1 MLLVYINV
9 VYLENH
15 RGMSYLGI
23 KKGDKVVIIGGGFAG
38 LQLAKKLMKADLR
51 VILVDKQNHHQFQ
64 PLFYQVASGRLEP
77 SSISF
82 PFRKIFQKS
91 KNVDFRMADI
101 TSIDPVEKKIMT
113 AYDRTITYDHLV
125 IATGCKTNFF
135 GNKQMSENAFSMKST
150 QESIDIR
157 NKILFS
163 FEKEIFA
170 REEEKQAWMNIII
183 VGGGP
188 TGVELSGAFAEL
200 KKNVLP
206 KDYHNIDFSKLNII
220 LLEGSKH
227 TLNNMSDES
236 KDASRK
242 YLEEMSVIVKTETLI
257 QSYDGNV
264 AVLNT
269 GETIPSKNVIWAA
282 GVTGNIIEGLDSEDV
297 FKNRYVVDRYNKLK
311 RFENIYAL
319 GDVAY
324 MATPKYPNGHPQVA
338 NVAINQAK
346 VLGDNIIKSMK
357 SETASLTEYEYHDMG
372 MMATIGKH
380 KAVVELPFIKFKGV
394 FAWYVWMFLHLMLI
408 LSVRNKLI
416 IFFNWAWSYL
426 TKDTSL
432 RLITY
437 IDYKKEKVTDF

>member
-1 MLLVYINV
+1 
-9 VYLENH
+9 
-15 RGMSYLGI
+15 
-23 KKGDKVVIIGGGFAG
+23 
-38 LQLAKKLMKADLR
+38 
-51 VILVDKQNHHQFQ
+51 
-64 PLFYQVASGRLEP
+64 
-77 SSISF
+77 
-82 PFRKIFQKS
+82 
-91 KNVDFRMADI
+91 
-101 TSIDPVEKKIMT
+101 
-113 AYDRTITYDHLV
+113 
-125 IATGCKTNFF
+125 
-135 GNKQMSENAFSMKST
+135 
-150 QESIDIR
+150 
-157 NKILFS
+157 
-163 FEKEIFA
+163 
-170 REEEKQAWMNIII
+170 MNIII

-220 LLEGSKH
+220 LLEGSKY

-236 KDASRK
+236 KAASRK

-297 FKNRYVVDRYNKLK
+297 FKNRYVVDRFNKLK
-311 RFENIYAL
+311 RFNNIYAL

-324 MATPKYPNGHPQVA
+324 MTTSKYPNGHPQVA
-338 NVAINQAK
+338 NVAINQAIN
-346 VLGDNIIKSMK
+346 LGKNIVKSLK
-357 SETASLTEYEYHDMG
+357 SEPFELKEYEYNDMG

-416 IFFNWAWSYL
+416 IFFNWAWSYM

-432 RLITY
+432 RLITH

>member
-1 MLLVYINV
+1 
-9 VYLENH
+9 
-15 RGMSYLGI
+15 MSNLGI
-23 KKGDKVVIIGGGFAG
+23 NKGDKVVIIGGGFAG
-38 LQLAKKLMKADLR
+38 LQLAKTLMKANLR

-101 TSIDPVEKKIMT
+101 TKIYPNEKRIMT
-113 AYDRTITYDHLV
+113 AYDRSITYDHLI

-135 GNKQMSENAFSMKST
+135 GNKEISENAFSMKTT

-170 REEEKQAWMNIII
+170 RPEDKQAWMNIVI

-200 KKNVLP
+200 KKDVLP
-206 KDYHNIDFSKLNII
+206 KDYHNIDFSKFNII
-220 LLEGSKH
+220 LLEGSKN
-227 TLNNMSDES
+227 TLNNMSEES
-236 KDASRK
+236 KIASRK
-242 YLEEMSVIVKTETLI
+242 YLEQMTVIVKTETLLV
-257 QSYDGNV
+257 SYDGNE

-269 GETIPSKNVIWAA
+269 GERIHTKNVIWAA
-282 GVTGNIIEGLDSEDV
+282 GVIGNVIDGLEPVDV
-297 FKNRYVVDRYNKLK
+297 FKNRYIVDRYNKLK
-311 RFENIYAL
+311 RFDNIYAL

-324 MATPKYPNGHPQVA
+324 METPKYPHGHPQVA

-346 VLGDNIIKSMK
+346 NLGQNIVKSLNK
-357 SETASLTEYEYHDMG
+357 NNYKPQEYEYNDLG

-380 KAVVELPFIKFKGV
+380 KAVVEFPFLKFKGPI
-394 FAWYVWMFLHLMLI
+394 AWYIWMFLHLMLI
-408 LSVRNKLI
+408 LSVRNKI
-416 IFFNWAWSYL
+416 VIFFNWAWSYL

-432 RLITY
+432 RLITN
-437 IDYKKEKVTDF
+437 IEYKKEKVI

>member
-1 MLLVYINV
+1 
-9 VYLENH
+9 
-15 RGMSYLGI
+15 MSNLGI

-38 LQLAKKLMKADLR
+38 LQLAKTLMKADLK

-101 TSIDPVEKKIMT
+101 INIDPIEKKIMT
-113 AYDRTITYDHLV
+113 AYDRNITYDHLV

-135 GNKQMSENAFSMKST
+135 GNKEMSENAFSMKTT
-150 QESIDIR
+150 QDSIDIR

-170 REEEKQAWMNIII
+170 RPEEKQAWMNIVI

-188 TGVELSGAFAEL
+188 TGVELSGSFAEL
-200 KKNVLP
+200 KKNILP
-206 KDYHNIDFSKLNII
+206 KDYHNIDFSKFNII
-220 LLEGSKH
+220 LLEGSKN
-227 TLNNMSDES
+227 TLNNMSEES
-236 KDASRK
+236 RIASRK
-242 YLEEMSVIVKTETLI
+242 YLEEMGVIVKTETLI
-257 QSYDGNV
+257 ESYDGKL

-269 GETIPSKNVIWAA
+269 GEIIPTKNVIWAA
-282 GVTGNIIEGLDSEDV
+282 GVIGNIINGLESQDI
-297 FKNRYVVDRYNKLK
+297 FKNRYIVDRLNKIK
-311 RFENIYAL
+311 HFDNIYAL

-324 MATPKYPNGHPQVA
+324 MVTPKYPNGHPQVA
-338 NVAINQAK
+338 NVALNQAK
-346 VLGDNIIKSMK
+346 TLGKNIVN
-357 SETASLTEYEYHDMG
+357 SLKNENYQPIEYEYNDMG
-372 MMATIGKH
+372 MMATIGKN
-380 KAVVELPFIKFKGV
+380 KAVVEFPFIKFHGAL
-394 FAWYVWMFLHLMLI
+394 AWYIWMFLHLMLI
-408 LSVRNKLI
+408 LSVRNKLV

-432 RLITY
+432 RLITN

>member
-1 MLLVYINV
+1 
-9 VYLENH
+9 
-15 RGMSYLGI
+15 MSNLGI

-38 LQLAKKLMKADLR
+38 LQLAKTLMKADLK

-101 TSIDPVEKKIMT
+101 INIDPIEKKIMT
-113 AYDRTITYDHLV
+113 AYDRNITYDHLV

-135 GNKQMSENAFSMKST
+135 GNKEMSENAFSMKTT
-150 QESIDIR
+150 QDSIDIR

-170 REEEKQAWMNIII
+170 RPEEKQAWMNIVI

-188 TGVELSGAFAEL
+188 TGVELSGSFAEL
-200 KKNVLP
+200 KKNILP
-206 KDYHNIDFSKLNII
+206 KDYHNIDFSKFNII
-220 LLEGSKH
+220 LLEGSKN
-227 TLNNMSDES
+227 TLNNMSEES
-236 KDASRK
+236 RIASRR
-242 YLEEMSVIVKTETLI
+242 YLEEMGVIVKTETLI
-257 QSYDGNV
+257 ESYDGKL

-269 GETIPSKNVIWAA
+269 GEIIPTKNVIWAA
-282 GVTGNIIEGLDSEDV
+282 GVIGNIINGLESQDI
-297 FKNRYVVDRYNKLK
+297 FKNRYIVDRLNKIK
-311 RFENIYAL
+311 HFDNIYAL

-324 MATPKYPNGHPQVA
+324 MVTPKYPNGHPQVA
-338 NVAINQAK
+338 NVALNQAK
-346 VLGDNIIKSMK
+346 TLGKNIVN
-357 SETASLTEYEYHDMG
+357 SLKNENYQPIEYEYNDMG
-372 MMATIGKH
+372 MMATIGKN
-380 KAVVELPFIKFKGV
+380 KAVVEFPFIKFHGAL
-394 FAWYVWMFLHLMLI
+394 AWYIWMFLHLMLI
-408 LSVRNKLI
+408 LSVRNKLV

-432 RLITY
+432 RLITN

>member
-1 MLLVYINV
+1 MYKLDFN
-9 VYLENH
+9 
-15 RGMSYLGI
+15 
-23 KKGDKVVIIGGGFAG
+23 KGDKVVIVGGGFAG
-38 LQLAKKLMKADLR
+38 LQLAKKLMKADLK

-113 AYDRTITYDHLV
+113 AYDRTITYDQLI

-236 KDASRK
+236 KAASQK

-257 QSYDGNV
+257 QSYDGNI

-297 FKNRYVVDRYNKLK
+297 YKNRYVVDRFNKLK
-311 RFENIYAL
+311 RFDNIYAL

-324 MATPKYPNGHPQVA
+324 MTTPKYPNGHPQVA
-338 NVAINQAK
+338 NVAINQA
-346 VLGDNIIKSMK
+346 VNLGKNIVKSLK
-357 SETASLTEYEYHDMG
+357 SNSKELTEYEYNDMG

-416 IFFNWAWSYL
+416 IFFNWAWSYM

-432 RLITY
+432 RLITN

>member
-1 MLLVYINV
+1 MQK
-9 VYLENH
+9 
-15 RGMSYLGI
+15 LGFN
-23 KKGDKVVIIGGGFAG
+23 KGDKVVIVGGGFAG
-38 LQLAKKLMKADLR
+38 LQLAKKLMKADLK

-113 AYDRTITYDHLV
+113 AYDRTITYDQLI

-236 KDASRK
+236 KAASQK

-257 QSYDGNV
+257 QSYDGNI

-297 FKNRYVVDRYNKLK
+297 YKNRYVVDKFNKLK
-311 RFENIYAL
+311 RFDNIYAL

-324 MATPKYPNGHPQVA
+324 MTTQKYPNGHPQVA
-338 NVAINQAK
+338 NVAINQA
-346 VLGDNIIKSMK
+346 VNLGKNIIKSLK
-357 SETASLTEYEYHDMG
+357 SNSKELTEYEYNDMG

-416 IFFNWAWSYL
+416 IFFNWAWSYM

-432 RLITY
+432 RLITN